1 MSFYATGAIIF
12 WLILL
17 AISVF
22 GYFNSSRQADIFD
35 RHARR
40 SDGTRGGDDRM
51 IADRRAY

>member
-40 SDGTRGGDDRM
+40 PDGTRGGDDRM
-51 IADRRAY
+51 ITDRRAY